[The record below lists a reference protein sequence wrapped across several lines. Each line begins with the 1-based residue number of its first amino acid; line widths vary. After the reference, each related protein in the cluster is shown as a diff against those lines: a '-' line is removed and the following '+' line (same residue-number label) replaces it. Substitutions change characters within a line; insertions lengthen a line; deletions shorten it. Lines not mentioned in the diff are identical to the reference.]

1 MCQGYSTVAVIAVT
15 PGVPLQNI
23 TAEIVYRYT
32 ALHSTAQ
39 YRTVQY

>member
-23 TAEIVYRYT
+23 TAEIVYRYS
-32 ALHSTAQ
+32 AVLYS
-39 YRTVQY
+39 TVQYSTK